1 MTIPVW
7 CIPVAA
13 VVVAWLLTGLLRQYA
28 LRRQMID
35 VPGQRSSHHAPTPR
49 GGGAAVAIATSLGL
63 LWLVLAGRVD
73 TVAVAA
79 TAGAA
84 LVVALIG
91 FIDDHGHVQPGLRL
105 AGHFVSASVAVWALG
120 GLPPLELFGVT
131 VAGGWVGHVLAV
143 LFVVWMLNL
152 SNFMDGID
160 GLAATQVITVCAAGA
175 VFNAVLIAGGSHWI
189 EPVIL
194 GSATAGFLIWN
205 WPPARIFL
213 GDVGSGYLGF
223 MIAIF
228 TLNAAWAAPPLGWAW
243 LGLSA
248 VFVTDATVTLL
259 FRAVRRAR
267 LAEPHRSHAYQH
279 LARAWA
285 SHRRV
290 TLSVLIVNVCVLA
303 PVSWLIASGRVSPE
317 AGLVLIYG
325 PLVAVA
331 AWLGAGRP

>member
-1 MTIPVW
+1 MTLPDWCVPV
-7 CIPVAA
+7 A
-13 VVVAWLLTGLLRQYA
+13 VVVLAWLLTGLLRRYA
-28 LRRQMID
+28 LSRQMID

-49 GGGAAVAIATSLGL
+49 GGGAAIAIATSLGL
-63 LWLVLAGRVD
+63 LWLVLAGRAE
-73 TVAVAA
+73 TVAAVA

-91 FIDDHGHVQPGLRL
+91 FIDDHGHVHPGLRL
-105 AGHFVSASVAVWALG
+105 AGHFSAASVAVWALG

-131 VAGGWVGHVLAV
+131 GASGWVGHVLAV

-175 VFNAVLIAGGSHWI
+175 GFNAVLISGRSHWL
-189 EPVIL
+189 EPLIL
-194 GSATAGFLIWN
+194 CSATAGFLIWN

-223 MIAIF
+223 MMAIF
-228 TLNAAWAAPPLGWAW
+228 TLNAAWEAPALGWAW

-259 FRAVRRAR
+259 FRAVRRGR

-290 TLSVLIVNVCVLA
+290 TLCVLIVNVFALA
-303 PVSWLIASGRVSPE
+303 PVCWLIGSGRVSAE
-317 AGLVLIYG
+317 AGLVMIYA
-325 PLVAVA
+325 PLVGVAV
-331 AWLGAGRP
+331 WLGAGRP